1 MTYEQIVDF
10 RINGDKITLTVQK
23 ETSVKRW
30 LEEGDPSTL
39 IESKIIEYSYRTI
52 TVGGDGK
59 FIVTDNT
66 PPSRATLD
74 PNTGLITYS

>member
-1 MTYEQIVDF
+1 MVYEQIVDF
-10 RINGDKITLTVQK
+10 RINDDKITLTVQK
-23 ETSVKRW
+23 ETSTKRW
-30 LEEGDPSTL
+30 LEECDPSTL

-52 TVGGDGK
+52 TVGDDGK

-66 PPSRATLD
+66 PPSRVTLD